1 MIVGGLA
8 ELAFGVKAERQRLEG
23 IAKPLTA
30 VERAVR
36 TTATRAAEAGAR
48 AARPGPEPLGP
59 LDFGDGLSSVRPNVG
74 RHRRRAPAVS
84 ATASEP
90 AFSSA

>member
-8 ELAFGVKAERQRLEG
+8 EIAFGVKAERRRLEG

-36 TTATRAAEAGAR
+36 TTATRAAEVGAR
-48 AARPGPEPLGP
+48 AAEAGGRGGQAGPRSP
-59 LDFGDGLSSVRPNVG
+59 R
-74 RHRRRAPAVS
+74 
-84 ATASEP
+84 TA
-90 AFSSA
+90 